1 MSSLADIMNTSGA
14 RNRRRGS
21 GTTTPTQQQPTQTP
35 QPQQTGTTPTVQ
47 PAQGEVSAPQTAAQP
62 TAAQPT
68 APQPTAPQPTP
79 HGQGSQVANIT
90 PASSERSYNNPQKE
104 LPPTDEE
111 LQQQEE
117 AENPHRMS
125 LEEIANHLYAT
136 SKPSPEEE
144 ERQRKRERSRAIL
157 SAIGD
162 GVSALS
168 NLYHTSKYA
177 PDMSTPDSSLSGKAK
192 ERYDR
197 FVQVRKENE
206 ARYNNAILRAR
217 QGDYEMNMKEREI
230 ARKEA
235 ADAAKDAREAK
246 RYEEQAKAKAEELR
260 IKAEQAQTAKERAE
274 YEKQYN
280 DALLDLK
287 QKALEADIA
296 AKKEQAAVRRATL
309 AETARHNRT
318 VEGLSRERNNI
329 SRSKGGGKNSGGVDA
344 SDMYYISGRNFTI
357 GRKKQLS
364 KMEQDAIYQYAV
376 NMGWVDKKNQ
386 SAVNSGSL
394 KKGDIIAKLANYTPQ
409 AKQYLIDNYGYTEI
423 NNGKSLGLKHN
434 KGKKILGLK

>member
-21 GTTTPTQQQPTQTP
+21 GVSTPTPTQQQPTQTP

-47 PAQGEVSAPQTAAQP
+47 PTQGEVSAPQP
-62 TAAQPT
+62 
-68 APQPTAPQPTP
+68 APQPAAQ
-79 HGQGSQVANIT
+79 GQDAQVVNT
-90 PASSERSYNNPQKE
+90 VPDSSEHTYNNPQKE

-111 LQQQEE
+111 LQQTEMPQ
-117 AENPHRMS
+117 RMS

-197 FVQVRKENE
+197 FTQIRKENE
-206 ARYNNAILRAR
+206 VRYNNAILRAR

-246 RYEEQAKAKAEELR
+246 RYEEQAKAKLEELEIR
-260 IKAEQAQTAKERAE
+260 RAQAQTAADRAAADAE
-274 YEKQYN
+274 YKKAQQEFN
-280 DALLDLK
+280 
-287 QKALEADIA
+287 QKKFEADTA
-296 AKKEQAAVRRATL
+296 LKKEQLANQRASL
-309 AETARHNRT
+309 VETRRHNGAM
-318 VEGLSRERNNI
+318 EGLSRERNNI

-364 KMEQDAIYQYAV
+364 KMEQDAIYQYAI
-376 NMGWVDKKNQ
+376 NRGWVDKKNQ
-386 SAVNSGSL
+386 NAVNSGSL
-394 KKGDIIAKLANYTPQ
+394 KKGDIITKLANYTPQ

>member
-1 MSSLADIMNTSGA
+1 
-14 RNRRRGS
+14 
-21 GTTTPTQQQPTQTP
+21 
-35 QPQQTGTTPTVQ
+35 
-47 PAQGEVSAPQTAAQP
+47 
-62 TAAQPT
+62 
-68 APQPTAPQPTP
+68 
-79 HGQGSQVANIT
+79 
-90 PASSERSYNNPQKE
+90 
-104 LPPTDEE
+104 
-111 LQQQEE
+111 
-117 AENPHRMS
+117 MS
-125 LEEIANHLYAT
+125 LEQIARTLYE
-136 SKPSPEEE
+136 SGKPSPEEE

-246 RYEEQAKAKAEELR
+246 RYEEQAKAKLEEIGIR
-260 IKAEQAQTAKERAE
+260 RAQAQTAADKAAA
-274 YEKQYN
+274 
-280 DALLDLK
+280 DAAYK
-287 QKALEADIA
+287 KAQQEFNQKKFEADTA
-296 AKKEQAAVRRATL
+296 LKKEQLANQRAAN
-309 AETARHNRT
+309 AESARHNRT

-344 SDMYYISGRNFTI
+344 SDMHYISGRYFTI

-386 SAVNSGSL
+386 NAVNSGSL

-409 AKQYLIDNYGYTEI
+409 AKPYFVDNYGYVQV

-434 KGKKILGLK
+434 KGKKVLGLK

>member
-1 MSSLADIMNTSGA
+1 MSSLADIMNTSGT

-21 GTTTPTQQQPTQTP
+21 GATTPTQQPTQTP

-47 PAQGEVSAPQTAAQP
+47 PAQGEVSAQQPAAQP
-62 TAAQPT
+62 ATAPPQPMPGEVQPIEKIPQPAPISSWLPKDVPPT
-68 APQPTAPQPTP
+68 AEE
-79 HGQGSQVANIT
+79 NN
-90 PASSERSYNNPQKE
+90 SEQENNPYQ
-104 LPPTDEE
+104 
-111 LQQQEE
+111 
-117 AENPHRMS
+117 RMS
-125 LEEIANHLYAT
+125 LEQIARTLYE
-136 SKPSPEEE
+136 SGKPSPEEE

-246 RYEEQAKAKAEELR
+246 RYEEQAKAKLEEIGIR
-260 IKAEQAQTAKERAE
+260 RAQAQTAADKAAA
-274 YEKQYN
+274 
-280 DALLDLK
+280 DAAYK
-287 QKALEADIA
+287 KAQQEFNQKKFEADTA
-296 AKKEQAAVRRATL
+296 LKKEQLANQRATL
-309 AETARHNRT
+309 VETARHNRAS
-318 VEGLSRERNNI
+318 EGLSRERNNI

-364 KMEQDAIYQYAV
+364 KMEQDAIYQYAI
-376 NMGWVDKKNQ
+376 NRGWVDKKNQ
-386 SAVNSGSL
+386 NAVNSGSL
-394 KKGDIIAKLANYTPQ
+394 KKGDIITKLANYTPQ
-409 AKQYLIDNYGYTEI
+409 AKQYLVDNYGYTEI

>member
-21 GTTTPTQQQPTQTP
+21 GVSTPTPTQQQPTQTP
-35 QPQQTGTTPTVQ
+35 QPQQTGTTPTVP
-47 PAQGEVSAPQTAAQP
+47 PAQGEVSAPQPAAQP
-62 TAAQPT
+62 ATAPPQPMPGEVQPIEKIPQPAPISSWLPKDVPPT
-68 APQPTAPQPTP
+68 AEE
-79 HGQGSQVANIT
+79 NN
-90 PASSERSYNNPQKE
+90 SEQENNPYQ
-104 LPPTDEE
+104 
-111 LQQQEE
+111 
-117 AENPHRMS
+117 RMS
-125 LEEIANHLYAT
+125 LEQIARTLYE
-136 SKPSPEEE
+136 SGKPSPEEE

-197 FVQVRKENE
+197 FTQIRRENE

-246 RYEEQAKAKAEELR
+246 RYEEQAKAKLEEIGIR
-260 IKAEQAQTAKERAE
+260 RAQAQTAADKAAADAE
-274 YEKQYN
+274 YKKAQQEFN
-280 DALLDLK
+280 
-287 QKALEADIA
+287 QKKFEADTA
-296 AKKEQAAVRRATL
+296 LKKEQLANQRAAN
-309 AETARHNRT
+309 AESARHNRAM
-318 VEGLSRERNNI
+318 EGLGRERNNI

-344 SDMYYISGRNFTI
+344 SDMYYISGRHFTI
-357 GRKKQLS
+357 GRKKTLS
-364 KMEQDAIYQYAV
+364 QMEQDAIYQYAV

-386 SAVNSGSL
+386 SAVNSDSL
-394 KKGDIIAKLANYTPQ
+394 KKGDVIAKLANYTPQ

>member
-21 GTTTPTQQQPTQTP
+21 GTTTPTPTQQQPTQTP

-47 PAQGEVSAPQTAAQP
+47 PAQGEVSAPQPAAQP
-62 TAAQPT
+62 ATAPPQPMPGEVQPIEKIPQPAPISSWLPKDVPPT
-68 APQPTAPQPTP
+68 AEE
-79 HGQGSQVANIT
+79 NN
-90 PASSERSYNNPQKE
+90 SEQENNPYQ
-104 LPPTDEE
+104 
-111 LQQQEE
+111 
-117 AENPHRMS
+117 RMS
-125 LEEIANHLYAT
+125 LEQIARTLYE
-136 SKPSPEEE
+136 SGKPSPEEE

-246 RYEEQAKAKAEELR
+246 RYEEQAKAKLEEIGIR
-260 IKAEQAQTAKERAE
+260 RAQAQTAADKAAA
-274 YEKQYN
+274 
-280 DALLDLK
+280 DAAYK
-287 QKALEADIA
+287 KAQQEFNQKKFEADTA
-296 AKKEQAAVRRATL
+296 LKKEQLANQRAAN
-309 AETARHNRT
+309 AESARHNRT

-357 GRKKQLS
+357 GRKKELS

-394 KKGDIIAKLANYTPQ
+394 KKDDIIAKLANYTPQ

>member
-1 MSSLADIMNTSGA
+1 MSSLADIMNTSGTG
-14 RNRRRGS
+14 NRRRGS

-62 TAAQPT
+62 TA
-68 APQPTAPQPTP
+68 PQPAAPQPTP
-79 HGQGSQVANIT
+79 HRQGSQVANIT

-287 QKALEADIA
+287 QRALEADIA

-329 SRSKGGGKNSGGVDA
+329 SRSKGGGKNSGGVDT

-357 GRKKQLS
+357 GRKKQLL

-376 NMGWVDKKNQ
+376 NRGWVDKKNQ
-386 SAVNSGSL
+386 NAVNLGSL
-394 KKGDIIAKLANYTPQ
+394 KKSDIIAKLANYTPQ

>member
-1 MSSLADIMNTSGA
+1 MSSLADIMNTSGT

-21 GTTTPTQQQPTQTP
+21 GTTTPTPIQQQPTQTP

-47 PAQGEVSAPQTAAQP
+47 PAQGEVSAQQPAAQP
-62 TAAQPT
+62 ATAPPQPMPGEVQPIEKIPQPAPISSWLPKDVPPT
-68 APQPTAPQPTP
+68 AEE
-79 HGQGSQVANIT
+79 NN
-90 PASSERSYNNPQKE
+90 SEQENNPYQ
-104 LPPTDEE
+104 
-111 LQQQEE
+111 
-117 AENPHRMS
+117 RMS
-125 LEEIANHLYAT
+125 LEQIARTLYE
-136 SKPSPEEE
+136 SGKPSPEEE

-177 PDMSTPDSSLSGKAK
+177 PDMSTSDSSLSGKAK

-246 RYEEQAKAKAEELR
+246 RYEEQAKAKLEEIGIR
-260 IKAEQAQTAKERAE
+260 RAQAQTAADKAAA
-274 YEKQYN
+274 
-280 DALLDLK
+280 DAAYK
-287 QKALEADIA
+287 KAQQEFNQKKFEADTA
-296 AKKEQAAVRRATL
+296 LKKEQLANQRAAN
-309 AETARHNRT
+309 AESARHNRT

-376 NMGWVDKKNQ
+376 NRGWVDKKNQ
-386 SAVNSGSL
+386 NAVNSGSL

>member
-1 MSSLADIMNTSGA
+1 MSSLADIMNTSGTG
-14 RNRRRGS
+14 NRRRGS
-21 GTTTPTQQQPTQTP
+21 GATTPTPTQQQPTQTP

-47 PAQGEVSAPQTAAQP
+47 PAQGEVSAQQPAAQP
-62 TAAQPT
+62 ATAPPQPMPGEVQPIEKIPQPAPISSWLPKDVPPT
-68 APQPTAPQPTP
+68 AEE
-79 HGQGSQVANIT
+79 NN
-90 PASSERSYNNPQKE
+90 SEQENNPYQ
-104 LPPTDEE
+104 
-111 LQQQEE
+111 
-117 AENPHRMS
+117 RMS
-125 LEEIANHLYAT
+125 LEQIARTLYE
-136 SKPSPEEE
+136 SGKPSPEEE

-168 NLYHTSKYA
+168 NWYHTSKYA

-287 QKALEADIA
+287 QRALEADIA

-309 AETARHNRT
+309 AETARHNRA

-386 SAVNSGSL
+386 NAVNSGSL

-409 AKQYLIDNYGYTEI
+409 AKQYLVDNYGYTEI

>member
-1 MSSLADIMNTSGA
+1 MSSLADIMNTSGT

-21 GTTTPTQQQPTQTP
+21 GATTPTQQPTQTP
-35 QPQQTGTTPTVQ
+35 QPQQTDTPPTAQ
-47 PAQGEVSAPQTAAQP
+47 PAQGEVSTPQPAAQP
-62 TAAQPT
+62 ATAPPQPMPGEVQPIEKIPQPAPISSWLPKDVPPT
-68 APQPTAPQPTP
+68 AEE
-79 HGQGSQVANIT
+79 NN
-90 PASSERSYNNPQKE
+90 SEQENNPYQ
-104 LPPTDEE
+104 
-111 LQQQEE
+111 
-117 AENPHRMS
+117 RMS
-125 LEEIANHLYAT
+125 LEQIARTLYE
-136 SKPSPEEE
+136 SGKPSPEEE

-246 RYEEQAKAKAEELR
+246 RYEEQAKAKLEEIGIR
-260 IKAEQAQTAKERAE
+260 RAQAQTAADKAAA
-274 YEKQYN
+274 
-280 DALLDLK
+280 DAAYK
-287 QKALEADIA
+287 KAQQEFNQKKFEADTA
-296 AKKEQAAVRRATL
+296 LKKEQLANQRATL
-309 AETARHNRT
+309 AETARHNRAS
-318 VEGLSRERNNI
+318 EGLSRERNNI
-329 SRSKGGGKNSGGVDA
+329 SRSKGRGKNSGGVDA

-376 NMGWVDKKNQ
+376 NRGWVDKKNQ
-386 SAVNSGSL
+386 NAVNSGSL

>member
-1 MSSLADIMNTSGA
+1 
-14 RNRRRGS
+14 
-21 GTTTPTQQQPTQTP
+21 
-35 QPQQTGTTPTVQ
+35 
-47 PAQGEVSAPQTAAQP
+47 
-62 TAAQPT
+62 
-68 APQPTAPQPTP
+68 
-79 HGQGSQVANIT
+79 
-90 PASSERSYNNPQKE
+90 
-104 LPPTDEE
+104 
-111 LQQQEE
+111 
-117 AENPHRMS
+117 MS
-125 LEEIANHLYAT
+125 LEQIARTLYE
-136 SKPSPEEE
+136 SGKPSPEEE

-246 RYEEQAKAKAEELR
+246 RYEEQAKAKLEEIGIR
-260 IKAEQAQTAKERAE
+260 RAQAQTAADKAAA
-274 YEKQYN
+274 
-280 DALLDLK
+280 DAAYK
-287 QKALEADIA
+287 KAQQEFNQKKFEADTA
-296 AKKEQAAVRRATL
+296 LKKEQLANQRATL
-309 AETARHNRT
+309 AETARHNRAS
-318 VEGLSRERNNI
+318 EGLSRERNNI
-329 SRSKGGGKNSGGVDA
+329 SRSKGRGKNSGGVDA

-376 NMGWVDKKNQ
+376 NRGWVDKKNQ
-386 SAVNSGSL
+386 NAVNSGSL

>member
-1 MSSLADIMNTSGA
+1 MSSLADIMNTSGT

-21 GTTTPTQQQPTQTP
+21 GATTPTPTQQQPTQTP

-47 PAQGEVSAPQTAAQP
+47 PAQGEVSTPQPAAQP
-62 TAAQPT
+62 ATAPSQPMLGEVQPIEKIPQPAPISSWLPKDVPPT
-68 APQPTAPQPTP
+68 AEE
-79 HGQGSQVANIT
+79 NN
-90 PASSERSYNNPQKE
+90 SEQENNPYQ
-104 LPPTDEE
+104 
-111 LQQQEE
+111 
-117 AENPHRMS
+117 RMS
-125 LEEIANHLYAT
+125 LEQIARTLYE
-136 SKPSPEEE
+136 SGKPSPEEE

-246 RYEEQAKAKAEELR
+246 RYEEQAKAKLEELAIR
-260 IKAEQAQTAKERAE
+260 RSQADTAEKKAAADAE
-274 YEKQYN
+274 YKKAQLEF
-280 DALLDLK
+280 D
-287 QKALEADIA
+287 QKKLEAEMA
-296 AKKEQAAVRRATL
+296 LKREQL
-309 AETARHNRT
+309 AIQHANSVESARHNRT
-318 VEGLSRERNNI
+318 MEGLGRERNNI

-344 SDMYYISGRNFTI
+344 TDMYYISGRHFTI
-357 GRKKQLS
+357 GRKKTLS
-364 KMEQDAIYQYAV
+364 QMEQDAIYQYAV
-376 NMGWVDKKNQ
+376 NRGWVDKKNQ
-386 SAVNSGSL
+386 NAVNSGSL
-394 KKGDIIAKLANYTPQ
+394 KKSDIIAKLANYTPQ

>member
-1 MSSLADIMNTSGA
+1 M
-14 RNRRRGS
+14 
-21 GTTTPTQQQPTQTP
+21 
-35 QPQQTGTTPTVQ
+35 Q
-47 PAQGEVSAPQTAAQP
+47 PAQGEVSAQQPAAQP
-62 TAAQPT
+62 ATAPPQPMPGEVQPIEKIPQPAPISSWLPKDVPPT
-68 APQPTAPQPTP
+68 AEE
-79 HGQGSQVANIT
+79 NN
-90 PASSERSYNNPQKE
+90 SEQENNPYQ
-104 LPPTDEE
+104 
-111 LQQQEE
+111 
-117 AENPHRMS
+117 RMS
-125 LEEIANHLYAT
+125 LEQIARTLYE
-136 SKPSPEEE
+136 SGKPSPEEE

-246 RYEEQAKAKAEELR
+246 RYEEQAKAKLEEIGIR
-260 IKAEQAQTAKERAE
+260 RAQAQTAADKAAA
-274 YEKQYN
+274 
-280 DALLDLK
+280 DAAYK
-287 QKALEADIA
+287 KAQQEFNQKKFEADTA
-296 AKKEQAAVRRATL
+296 LKKEQLANQRAAN
-309 AETARHNRT
+309 AERARHNRT

-364 KMEQDAIYQYAV
+364 KMEQDAIYQYAI
-376 NMGWVDKKNQ
+376 NRGWVDKKNQ
-386 SAVNSGSL
+386 NAVNSGSL

>member
-1 MSSLADIMNTSGA
+1 
-14 RNRRRGS
+14 
-21 GTTTPTQQQPTQTP
+21 
-35 QPQQTGTTPTVQ
+35 
-47 PAQGEVSAPQTAAQP
+47 
-62 TAAQPT
+62 
-68 APQPTAPQPTP
+68 
-79 HGQGSQVANIT
+79 
-90 PASSERSYNNPQKE
+90 
-104 LPPTDEE
+104 
-111 LQQQEE
+111 
-117 AENPHRMS
+117 MS
-125 LEEIANHLYAT
+125 LEQIARTLYE
-136 SKPSPEEE
+136 SGKPSPEEE

-177 PDMSTPDSSLSGKAK
+177 PDMSTSDSSLSGKAK

-246 RYEEQAKAKAEELR
+246 RYEEQAKAKLEELEIR
-260 IKAEQAQTAKERAE
+260 RAQAQTAADRAAADAE
-274 YEKQYN
+274 YK
-280 DALLDLK
+280 
-287 QKALEADIA
+287 KAQQEFNQR
-296 AKKEQAAVRRATL
+296 KFE
-309 AETARHNRT
+309 AETALKKAQLAIQHANSVESARHNRAM
-318 VEGLSRERNNI
+318 EGLSRERNNI
-329 SRSKGGGKNSGGVDA
+329 SRSKGRGKNSGGVDA
-344 SDMYYISGRNFTI
+344 TDMYYISGRNFTI

-386 SAVNSGSL
+386 NAVNSGSL

-409 AKQYLIDNYGYTEI
+409 AKQYLVDNYGYTEI

>member
-1 MSSLADIMNTSGA
+1 MSSLADIMNTSGT

-21 GTTTPTQQQPTQTP
+21 GATTPTQQPTQTP

-47 PAQGEVSAPQTAAQP
+47 PAQGEVSAQQPAAQP
-62 TAAQPT
+62 ATAPPQPMPGEVQPIEKIPQPAPISSWLPKDVPPT
-68 APQPTAPQPTP
+68 AEE
-79 HGQGSQVANIT
+79 NN
-90 PASSERSYNNPQKE
+90 SEQENNPYQ
-104 LPPTDEE
+104 
-111 LQQQEE
+111 
-117 AENPHRMS
+117 RMS
-125 LEEIANHLYAT
+125 LEQIARTLYE
-136 SKPSPEEE
+136 SGKPSPEEE

-309 AETARHNRT
+309 AETARHNRAS
-318 VEGLSRERNNI
+318 EGLSRERNNI
-329 SRSKGGGKNSGGVDA
+329 SRSKGRGKNSGGVDA

-364 KMEQDAIYQYAV
+364 EMEQDAIYQYAI
-376 NMGWVDKKNQ
+376 NRGWVDKKNQ
-386 SAVNSGSL
+386 NAVNSGSL

>member
-1 MSSLADIMNTSGA
+1 MSSLADIMNTSGTG
-14 RNRRRGS
+14 NRRRGS
-21 GTTTPTQQQPTQTP
+21 GATTPTPTQQQPTQTP

-47 PAQGEVSAPQTAAQP
+47 PAQGEVSAQQPAAQP
-62 TAAQPT
+62 ATAPPQPMPGEVQPIEKIPQPAPISSWLPKDVPPT
-68 APQPTAPQPTP
+68 AEE
-79 HGQGSQVANIT
+79 NN
-90 PASSERSYNNPQKE
+90 SEQENNPYQ
-104 LPPTDEE
+104 
-111 LQQQEE
+111 
-117 AENPHRMS
+117 RMS
-125 LEEIANHLYAT
+125 LEQIARTLYE
-136 SKPSPEEE
+136 SGKPSPEEE

-246 RYEEQAKAKAEELR
+246 RYEEQAKAKLEEIEIRRQQADTAEK
-260 IKAEQAQTAKERAE
+260 KAAADAE
-274 YEKQYN
+274 YKKAQQEFNQKKFEAEM
-280 DALLDLK
+280 ALKREL
-287 QKALEADIA
+287 
-296 AKKEQAAVRRATL
+296 L
-309 AETARHNRT
+309 AIQHANSVESARHNRT

-364 KMEQDAIYQYAV
+364 KMEQDAIYQYAI
-376 NMGWVDKKNQ
+376 NRGWVDKKNQ
-386 SAVNSGSL
+386 NAVNSGSL

>member
-1 MSSLADIMNTSGA
+1 MSSLADIMNTSGT

-21 GTTTPTQQQPTQTP
+21 GVTTPTQQPTQTV
-35 QPQQTGTTPTVQ
+35 QPQQTDTPPTVQ
-47 PAQGEVSAPQTAAQP
+47 PAQGEVSAPQPAAQP
-62 TAAQPT
+62 ATTPPQPMPGEVQPIEKIPQPAPVSSWLPKDVPPT
-68 APQPTAPQPTP
+68 AEE
-79 HGQGSQVANIT
+79 NN
-90 PASSERSYNNPQKE
+90 SEQENNPHQ
-104 LPPTDEE
+104 
-111 LQQQEE
+111 
-117 AENPHRMS
+117 RMS
-125 LEEIANHLYAT
+125 LEQIARTLYE
-136 SKPSPEEE
+136 SGKPSPEEE

-217 QGDYEMNMKEREI
+217 QGDYELDMKEREI

-246 RYEEQAKAKAEELR
+246 RYEEQAKAKLEELAIR
-260 IKAEQAQTAKERAE
+260 RAQAKTAADKAAADAE
-274 YEKQYN
+274 YKKAQQEFNQRKFEAGI
-280 DALLDLK
+280 AL
-287 QKALEADIA
+287 
-296 AKKEQAAVRRATL
+296 KKEQLAVQRASL
-309 AETARHNRT
+309 AETRRHNGAM
-318 VEGLSRERNNI
+318 EGLGRARLNHEIAKGRGGS
-329 SRSKGGGKNSGGVDA
+329 SKDA
-344 SDMYYISGRNFTI
+344 SDMYYISGRHFTI

-386 SAVNSGSL
+386 NAVNSGSL

-409 AKQYLIDNYGYTEI
+409 AKQYLVDNYGYVQV

>member
-1 MSSLADIMNTSGA
+1 MSSLADIMNTSGT

-21 GTTTPTQQQPTQTP
+21 GVSTPTLTQQQPTQTP
-35 QPQQTGTTPTVQ
+35 QPQQTDTPPTAQ
-47 PAQGEVSAPQTAAQP
+47 PAQGEVSTPQPVTQP
-62 TAAQPT
+62 TAQP
-68 APQPTAPQPTP
+68 APQ
-79 HGQGSQVANIT
+79 GQDAQVVNT
-90 PASSERSYNNPQKE
+90 MPDSSEHTYNNPQKE

-125 LEEIANHLYAT
+125 LEEITNHLYAT

-246 RYEEQAKAKAEELR
+246 RYEEQAKTKLQEIEIRRA
-260 IKAEQAQTAKERAE
+260 QAQTAADKAAADAE
-274 YEKQYN
+274 YKKAQQEFN
-280 DALLDLK
+280 
-287 QKALEADIA
+287 QKKFEADTA
-296 AKKEQAAVRRATL
+296 LKKEQLANQRAAN
-309 AETARHNRT
+309 AESARHNRT
-318 VEGLSRERNNI
+318 MEGLGRERNNI
-329 SRSKGGGKNSGGVDA
+329 SRSKGGGKNSGSADA
-344 SDMYYISGRNFTI
+344 TDMYYISGRHFTI
-357 GRKKQLS
+357 GRKKTLS
-364 KMEQDAIYQYAV
+364 QMEQDAIYQYAV
-376 NMGWVDKKNQ
+376 NRGWVDKKNQ

-394 KKGDIIAKLANYTPQ
+394 KKSDIIAKLANYTPQ
-409 AKQYLIDNYGYTEI
+409 AKQYLVDNYGYVQV
-423 NNGKSLGLKHN
+423 NNGKSLGLRHN

>member
-21 GTTTPTQQQPTQTP
+21 GATTPTPTQQQPTQTP

-47 PAQGEVSAPQTAAQP
+47 PTQGEVSAQQPAAQP
-62 TAAQPT
+62 ATAPPQPMPSEVQPIEKIPQPAPISSWLPKDVPPT
-68 APQPTAPQPTP
+68 AEE
-79 HGQGSQVANIT
+79 NN
-90 PASSERSYNNPQKE
+90 SEQENNPYQ
-104 LPPTDEE
+104 
-111 LQQQEE
+111 
-117 AENPHRMS
+117 RMS
-125 LEEIANHLYAT
+125 LEQIARTLYE
-136 SKPSPEEE
+136 SGKPSPEEE

-246 RYEEQAKAKAEELR
+246 RYEEQAKAKLEEIGIR
-260 IKAEQAQTAKERAE
+260 RAQAQTAADKAAA
-274 YEKQYN
+274 
-280 DALLDLK
+280 DAAYK
-287 QKALEADIA
+287 KAQQEFNQKKFEADTA
-296 AKKEQAAVRRATL
+296 LKKEQLANQRATL
-309 AETARHNRT
+309 AETARHNRAS
-318 VEGLSRERNNI
+318 EGLSRERNNI

-344 SDMYYISGRNFTI
+344 TDMYYISGRHFTI
-357 GRKKQLS
+357 GRKKTLS
-364 KMEQDAIYQYAV
+364 QMEQDAIYQYAV
-376 NMGWVDKKNQ
+376 NRGWVDKKNQ
-386 SAVNSGSL
+386 NAVNSGSL

-409 AKQYLIDNYGYTEI
+409 AKQYLIDNYGYVQT
-423 NNGKSLGLKHN
+423 NSGKSLGLKHN

>member
-1 MSSLADIMNTSGA
+1 MSSLADIMNTSGT
-14 RNRRRGS
+14 RSRRRGS
-21 GTTTPTQQQPTQTP
+21 GVTTPTQQPTQTV
-35 QPQQTGTTPTVQ
+35 QPQQTDTPPTVQ
-47 PAQGEVSAPQTAAQP
+47 PAQGEVSAQQPAAQP
-62 TAAQPT
+62 ATAPPQPMPGEVQPIEKIPQPAPISSWLPKDVPPT
-68 APQPTAPQPTP
+68 AEE
-79 HGQGSQVANIT
+79 NN
-90 PASSERSYNNPQKE
+90 SEQENNPYQ
-104 LPPTDEE
+104 
-111 LQQQEE
+111 
-117 AENPHRMS
+117 RMS
-125 LEEIANHLYAT
+125 LEQIARTLYE
-136 SKPSPEEE
+136 SGKPSPEEE

-246 RYEEQAKAKAEELR
+246 RYEEQAKAKLEEIGIR
-260 IKAEQAQTAKERAE
+260 RAQAQTAADKAAA
-274 YEKQYN
+274 
-280 DALLDLK
+280 DAAYK
-287 QKALEADIA
+287 KAQQEFNQKKFEADTA
-296 AKKEQAAVRRATL
+296 LKKEQLANQRAAN
-309 AETARHNRT
+309 AERARHNRT

-329 SRSKGGGKNSGGVDA
+329 SRSKGGGKNSGGADA
-344 SDMYYISGRNFTI
+344 SDMYYISGRHFTI
-357 GRKKQLS
+357 GRKKTLS
-364 KMEQDAIYQYAV
+364 QMEQDAIYQYAV
-376 NMGWVDKKNQ
+376 NRGWVDKKNQ
-386 SAVNSGSL
+386 NAVNLGSL
-394 KKGDIIAKLANYTPQ
+394 KKGDVIAKLANYTPQ

>member
-1 MSSLADIMNTSGA
+1 MSSLADIMNTSGTG
-14 RNRRRGS
+14 NRRRGS
-21 GTTTPTQQQPTQTP
+21 GATTPTPTQQQPTQTP

-47 PAQGEVSAPQTAAQP
+47 PAQGEVSAQQPAAQP
-62 TAAQPT
+62 ATAPPQPMPGEVQPIEKIPQPAPISSWLQKDVPPT
-68 APQPTAPQPTP
+68 AEE
-79 HGQGSQVANIT
+79 NN
-90 PASSERSYNNPQKE
+90 SEQENNPYQ
-104 LPPTDEE
+104 
-111 LQQQEE
+111 
-117 AENPHRMS
+117 RMS
-125 LEEIANHLYAT
+125 LEQIARTLYE
-136 SKPSPEEE
+136 SGKPSPEEE

-177 PDMSTPDSSLSGKAK
+177 PDMSTSDSSLSGKAK

-246 RYEEQAKAKAEELR
+246 RYEEQAKAKLEEIGIR
-260 IKAEQAQTAKERAE
+260 RAQAQTAADKAAA
-274 YEKQYN
+274 
-280 DALLDLK
+280 DAAYK
-287 QKALEADIA
+287 KAQQEFNQKKFEADTA
-296 AKKEQAAVRRATL
+296 LKKEQLANQRAAN
-309 AETARHNRT
+309 AESARHNRT

-329 SRSKGGGKNSGGVDA
+329 SRSKGGGKNSGGADA
-344 SDMYYISGRNFTI
+344 SDMHYISGRYFTI
-357 GRKKQLS
+357 GRKKELS

-409 AKQYLIDNYGYTEI
+409 AKQYFVDNYGYVQT
-423 NNGKSLGLKHN
+423 NSGKSLGLKHN

>member
-21 GTTTPTQQQPTQTP
+21 GATTPTPTQQQPTQTP

-47 PAQGEVSAPQTAAQP
+47 PAQGEVSAQQPAAQP
-62 TAAQPT
+62 ATAPPQPMPGEVQPIEKIPQPAPISSWLPKDVPPT
-68 APQPTAPQPTP
+68 AEE
-79 HGQGSQVANIT
+79 NN
-90 PASSERSYNNPQKE
+90 SEQENNPYQ
-104 LPPTDEE
+104 
-111 LQQQEE
+111 
-117 AENPHRMS
+117 RMS
-125 LEEIANHLYAT
+125 LEQIARTLYE
-136 SKPSPEEE
+136 SGKPSPEEE

-246 RYEEQAKAKAEELR
+246 RYEEQAKAKLQEIEIRRA
-260 IKAEQAQTAKERAE
+260 QAQTAADKAAA
-274 YEKQYN
+274 
-280 DALLDLK
+280 DAAYK
-287 QKALEADIA
+287 KAQQEFNQKKFEADTA
-296 AKKEQAAVRRATL
+296 LKKEQLANQRAAN
-309 AETARHNRT
+309 AERARHNRT

-357 GRKKQLS
+357 GRKKELS

-409 AKQYLIDNYGYTEI
+409 AKQYFVDNYGYVQT
-423 NNGKSLGLKHN
+423 NSGKSLGLKHN

>member
-1 MSSLADIMNTSGA
+1 MSSLADIMNTSGT

-21 GTTTPTQQQPTQTP
+21 GATTPTQQPTQTP

-47 PAQGEVSAPQTAAQP
+47 PAQGEVSAQQPAAQP
-62 TAAQPT
+62 ATAPPQPMPGEVQPIEKIPQPAPISSWLPKDVPPT
-68 APQPTAPQPTP
+68 AEE
-79 HGQGSQVANIT
+79 NN
-90 PASSERSYNNPQKE
+90 SEQENNPYQ
-104 LPPTDEE
+104 
-111 LQQQEE
+111 
-117 AENPHRMS
+117 RMS
-125 LEEIANHLYAT
+125 LEQIARTLYE
-136 SKPSPEEE
+136 SGKPSPEEE

-246 RYEEQAKAKAEELR
+246 RYEEQAKAKLEEIGIR
-260 IKAEQAQTAKERAE
+260 RAQAQTAADKAAA
-274 YEKQYN
+274 
-280 DALLDLK
+280 DAAYK
-287 QKALEADIA
+287 KAQQEFNQKKFEADTA
-296 AKKEQAAVRRATL
+296 LKKEQLANQRASL
-309 AETARHNRT
+309 VETRRHNGAM
-318 VEGLSRERNNI
+318 EGLSRERNNI

-344 SDMYYISGRNFTI
+344 SDMYYISGRHFTI
-357 GRKKQLS
+357 GRKKTLS
-364 KMEQDAIYQYAV
+364 QMEQDAIYQYAV
-376 NMGWVDKKNQ
+376 NRGWVDKKNQ
-386 SAVNSGSL
+386 NAVNLGSL
-394 KKGDIIAKLANYTPQ
+394 KKGDVIAKLANYTPQ
-409 AKQYLIDNYGYTEI
+409 ARQYLIDNYGYTEI

>member
-1 MSSLADIMNTSGA
+1 MSSLADIMNTSGTG
-14 RNRRRGS
+14 NRRRGS
-21 GTTTPTQQQPTQTP
+21 GVTTPTPIQQQPTQTP

-47 PAQGEVSAPQTAAQP
+47 PAQGEVSAQQPAAQP
-62 TAAQPT
+62 ATAPPQPMPGEVQPIEKIPQPAPISSWLPKDVPPT
-68 APQPTAPQPTP
+68 AEE
-79 HGQGSQVANIT
+79 NN
-90 PASSERSYNNPQKE
+90 SEQENNPYQ
-104 LPPTDEE
+104 
-111 LQQQEE
+111 
-117 AENPHRMS
+117 RMS
-125 LEEIANHLYAT
+125 LEQIARTLYE
-136 SKPSPEEE
+136 SGKPSPEEE

-177 PDMSTPDSSLSGKAK
+177 PDMSTSDSSLSGKAK

-246 RYEEQAKAKAEELR
+246 RYEEQAKAKLEEIGIR
-260 IKAEQAQTAKERAE
+260 RAQAQTAADKAAA
-274 YEKQYN
+274 
-280 DALLDLK
+280 DAAYK
-287 QKALEADIA
+287 KAQQEFNQKKFEADTA
-296 AKKEQAAVRRATL
+296 LKKEQLANQRAAN
-309 AETARHNRT
+309 AESARHNRT

-329 SRSKGGGKNSGGVDA
+329 SRSKGGGKNSGGADA
-344 SDMYYISGRNFTI
+344 SDMHYISGRYFTI
-357 GRKKQLS
+357 GRKKELS

-409 AKQYLIDNYGYTEI
+409 AKQYFVDNYGYVQT
-423 NNGKSLGLKHN
+423 NSGKSLGLKHN

>member
-1 MSSLADIMNTSGA
+1 MSSLADIMNTSGT

-21 GTTTPTQQQPTQTP
+21 GATTPTQQPTQTP

-47 PAQGEVSAPQTAAQP
+47 PAQGEVSAQQPAAQP
-62 TAAQPT
+62 ATAPPQPMPGEVQPIEKIPQPAPISSWLPKDVPPT
-68 APQPTAPQPTP
+68 AEE
-79 HGQGSQVANIT
+79 NN
-90 PASSERSYNNPQKE
+90 SEQENNPYQ
-104 LPPTDEE
+104 
-111 LQQQEE
+111 
-117 AENPHRMS
+117 RMS
-125 LEEIANHLYAT
+125 LEQIARTLYE
-136 SKPSPEEE
+136 SGKPSPEEE

>member
-21 GTTTPTQQQPTQTP
+21 GVSTPTPTQQQPTQTP

-47 PAQGEVSAPQTAAQP
+47 PTQGEVSAPQPAAQP
-62 TAAQPT
+62 ATAPPQPMPGEVQPIEKIPQPAPISNWLPKDVPPT
-68 APQPTAPQPTP
+68 AEE
-79 HGQGSQVANIT
+79 NN
-90 PASSERSYNNPQKE
+90 SEQENNPYQ
-104 LPPTDEE
+104 
-111 LQQQEE
+111 
-117 AENPHRMS
+117 RMS
-125 LEEIANHLYAT
+125 LEQIARTLYE
-136 SKPSPEEE
+136 SGKPSPEEE

-246 RYEEQAKAKAEELR
+246 RYEEQAKAKLEEIGIR
-260 IKAEQAQTAKERAE
+260 RAQAQTAADKAAA
-274 YEKQYN
+274 
-280 DALLDLK
+280 DAAYK
-287 QKALEADIA
+287 KAQQEFNQKKFEADTA
-296 AKKEQAAVRRATL
+296 LKKEQLANQRAAN
-309 AETARHNRT
+309 AERARHNRA

-329 SRSKGGGKNSGGVDA
+329 SRSKGGGKNSGGADA
-344 SDMYYISGRNFTI
+344 SDMHYISGRYFTI
-357 GRKKQLS
+357 GRKKELS

-394 KKGDIIAKLANYTPQ
+394 KKGDVIVKLANYTPQ

>member
-1 MSSLADIMNTSGA
+1 MSSLADIMNTSGT

-21 GTTTPTQQQPTQTP
+21 GATTPTQTP

-47 PAQGEVSAPQTAAQP
+47 PAQGEVSAQQPAAQP
-62 TAAQPT
+62 ATAPPQPMPGEVQPIEKIPQPAPVSSWLPKDVPPT
-68 APQPTAPQPTP
+68 AEE
-79 HGQGSQVANIT
+79 NN
-90 PASSERSYNNPQKE
+90 SEQENNPHQ
-104 LPPTDEE
+104 
-111 LQQQEE
+111 
-117 AENPHRMS
+117 RMS
-125 LEEIANHLYAT
+125 LEQIARTLYE
-136 SKPSPEEE
+136 SGKPSPEEE

-230 ARKEA
+230 ARKEV

-246 RYEEQAKAKAEELR
+246 RYEEQAKAKLEEIEIRRQQADTAEK
-260 IKAEQAQTAKERAE
+260 KAAADAE
-274 YEKQYN
+274 YKKAQQEFNQKKFEAEM
-280 DALLDLK
+280 ALKREL
-287 QKALEADIA
+287 
-296 AKKEQAAVRRATL
+296 L
-309 AETARHNRT
+309 AIQHANSVESARHNRT
-318 VEGLSRERNNI
+318 MEGLGRERNNI

-386 SAVNSGSL
+386 NAVNSGSL
-394 KKGDIIAKLANYTPQ
+394 KKDDIIAKLANYTPQ

>member
-1 MSSLADIMNTSGA
+1 MSSLADIMNTSGTG
-14 RNRRRGS
+14 NRRRGS
-21 GTTTPTQQQPTQTP
+21 GATTPTPTQQQPTQTP

-47 PAQGEVSAPQTAAQP
+47 PAQGEVSAQQPAAQP
-62 TAAQPT
+62 ATAPPQPMPGEVQPIEKIPQPAPISSWLPKDVPPT
-68 APQPTAPQPTP
+68 AEE
-79 HGQGSQVANIT
+79 NN
-90 PASSERSYNNPQKE
+90 SEQENNPYQ
-104 LPPTDEE
+104 
-111 LQQQEE
+111 
-117 AENPHRMS
+117 RMS
-125 LEEIANHLYAT
+125 LEQIARTLYE
-136 SKPSPEEE
+136 SGKPSPEEE

-197 FVQVRKENE
+197 LVQVRKENE

-246 RYEEQAKAKAEELR
+246 RYEEQVKAKLEEIEIR
-260 IKAEQAQTAKERAE
+260 RAQAQTAADKAAADAE
-274 YEKQYN
+274 YKKAQLEFNQRKFEANIALKKAQLAIQYAN
-280 DALLDLK
+280 SV
-287 QKALEADIA
+287 ES
-296 AKKEQAAVRRATL
+296 
-309 AETARHNRT
+309 ARHNRT
-318 VEGLSRERNNI
+318 MEGLGRERNNI
-329 SRSKGGGKNSGGVDA
+329 SRSKGGGKNSGGADA
-344 SDMYYISGRNFTI
+344 SDMHYISGRYFTI
-357 GRKKQLS
+357 GRKKELS

-409 AKQYLIDNYGYTEI
+409 AKQYLIDNYGYVQT
-423 NNGKSLGLKHN
+423 NSGKSLGLKHN

>member
-1 MSSLADIMNTSGA
+1 MSSLADIMNTSGT

-21 GTTTPTQQQPTQTP
+21 GATTPTQQPTQTP

-47 PAQGEVSAPQTAAQP
+47 PAQGEVSAQQPAAQP
-62 TAAQPT
+62 ATAPPQPMPGEVQPIEKIPQPAPISSWLPKDVPPT
-68 APQPTAPQPTP
+68 AEE
-79 HGQGSQVANIT
+79 NN
-90 PASSERSYNNPQKE
+90 SEQENNPYQ
-104 LPPTDEE
+104 
-111 LQQQEE
+111 
-117 AENPHRMS
+117 RMS
-125 LEEIANHLYAT
+125 LEQIARTLYE
-136 SKPSPEEE
+136 SGKPSPEEE

-246 RYEEQAKAKAEELR
+246 RYEEQAKAKLEEIGIR
-260 IKAEQAQTAKERAE
+260 RAQAQTAADKAAA
-274 YEKQYN
+274 
-280 DALLDLK
+280 DAAYK
-287 QKALEADIA
+287 KAQQEFNQKKFEADTA
-296 AKKEQAAVRRATL
+296 LKKEQLANQRATL
-309 AETARHNRT
+309 AETARHNRAS
-318 VEGLSRERNNI
+318 EGLSRERNNI

-344 SDMYYISGRNFTI
+344 TDMYYISGRHFTI
-357 GRKKQLS
+357 GRKKTLS
-364 KMEQDAIYQYAV
+364 QMEQDAIYQYAV
-376 NMGWVDKKNQ
+376 NRGWVDKKNQ
-386 SAVNSGSL
+386 NAVNSGSL

-409 AKQYLIDNYGYTEI
+409 AKQYLIDNYGYVQT
-423 NNGKSLGLKHN
+423 NSGKSLGLKHN

>member
-1 MSSLADIMNTSGA
+1 MSSLADIMNTSGT

-21 GTTTPTQQQPTQTP
+21 GATTPTPTQQQPTQTP

-47 PAQGEVSAPQTAAQP
+47 PAQGEVSAQQPAAQP
-62 TAAQPT
+62 ATAPPQPMPGEVQPIEKIPQPAPISSWLPKDVPPT
-68 APQPTAPQPTP
+68 AEE
-79 HGQGSQVANIT
+79 NN
-90 PASSERSYNNPQKE
+90 SEQENNPYQ
-104 LPPTDEE
+104 
-111 LQQQEE
+111 
-117 AENPHRMS
+117 RMS
-125 LEEIANHLYAT
+125 LEQIARTLYE
-136 SKPSPEEE
+136 SGKPSPEEE

-329 SRSKGGGKNSGGVDA
+329 SRSKGRGKNSGSADA
-344 SDMYYISGRNFTI
+344 TDMYYISGRNFTI

-386 SAVNSGSL
+386 NAVNSGSL

-409 AKQYLIDNYGYTEI
+409 AKQYLVDNYGYTEI

>member
-1 MSSLADIMNTSGA
+1 MSSLADIMNTSGT

-21 GTTTPTQQQPTQTP
+21 GATTPTPIQQQPTQTP
-35 QPQQTGTTPTVQ
+35 QPQQTDTPPTAQ
-47 PAQGEVSAPQTAAQP
+47 PAQGEVSTPQPAAQP
-62 TAAQPT
+62 ATAPPQPMPGEVQPIEKIPQPAPISSWLPKDVPPT
-68 APQPTAPQPTP
+68 AEE
-79 HGQGSQVANIT
+79 NN
-90 PASSERSYNNPQKE
+90 SEQENNPYQ
-104 LPPTDEE
+104 
-111 LQQQEE
+111 
-117 AENPHRMS
+117 RMS
-125 LEEIANHLYAT
+125 LEQIARTLYE
-136 SKPSPEEE
+136 SGKPSPEEE

-246 RYEEQAKAKAEELR
+246 RYEEQAKAKLEEIGIR
-260 IKAEQAQTAKERAE
+260 RAQAQTAADKAAA
-274 YEKQYN
+274 
-280 DALLDLK
+280 DAAYK
-287 QKALEADIA
+287 KAQQEFNQKKFEADTA
-296 AKKEQAAVRRATL
+296 LKKEQLANQRAAN
-309 AETARHNRT
+309 AESARHNRT

-329 SRSKGGGKNSGGVDA
+329 SRSKGGGKNSGGADA
-344 SDMYYISGRNFTI
+344 SDMHYISGRYFTI
-357 GRKKQLS
+357 GRKKELS

-376 NMGWVDKKNQ
+376 NRGWVDKKNQ
-386 SAVNSGSL
+386 NAVNLGSL
-394 KKGDIIAKLANYTPQ
+394 KKGDVIAKLANYTPQ
-409 AKQYLIDNYGYTEI
+409 AKQYLTDNYGYTEI

>member
-1 MSSLADIMNTSGA
+1 MSSLADIMNTSGTG
-14 RNRRRGS
+14 NRRRGS
-21 GTTTPTQQQPTQTP
+21 GVTTPTPIQQQPTQTP

-47 PAQGEVSAPQTAAQP
+47 PAQGEVSAQQPAAQP
-62 TAAQPT
+62 ATAPPQPMPSEVQPIEKIPQPAPISSWLPKDVPPT
-68 APQPTAPQPTP
+68 AEE
-79 HGQGSQVANIT
+79 NN
-90 PASSERSYNNPQKE
+90 SEQENNPYQ
-104 LPPTDEE
+104 
-111 LQQQEE
+111 
-117 AENPHRMS
+117 RMS
-125 LEEIANHLYAT
+125 LEQIARTLYE
-136 SKPSPEEE
+136 SGKPSPEEE

-246 RYEEQAKAKAEELR
+246 RYEEQAKAKLEEIGIR
-260 IKAEQAQTAKERAE
+260 RAQAQTAADKAAA
-274 YEKQYN
+274 
-280 DALLDLK
+280 DAAYK
-287 QKALEADIA
+287 KAQQEFNQKKFEADTA
-296 AKKEQAAVRRATL
+296 LKKEQL
-309 AETARHNRT
+309 ANQHASLVETRRHNGAM
-318 VEGLSRERNNI
+318 EGLSRERNNI

-344 SDMYYISGRNFTI
+344 SDMYYISGRHFTI
-357 GRKKQLS
+357 GRKKTLS
-364 KMEQDAIYQYAV
+364 QMEQDAIYQYAV
-376 NMGWVDKKNQ
+376 NRGWVDKKNQ
-386 SAVNSGSL
+386 NAVNSGSL
-394 KKGDIIAKLANYTPQ
+394 KKSDIIAKLANYTPQ

>member
-21 GTTTPTQQQPTQTP
+21 GATTPTPTQQQPTQTP

-47 PAQGEVSAPQTAAQP
+47 PAQGEVSAPQPATQP
-62 TAAQPT
+62 TAAPPQPMPGEVQPIEKIPQPAPISSWLPKDVPPT
-68 APQPTAPQPTP
+68 AEE
-79 HGQGSQVANIT
+79 NN
-90 PASSERSYNNPQKE
+90 SEQENNPYQ
-104 LPPTDEE
+104 
-111 LQQQEE
+111 
-117 AENPHRMS
+117 RMS
-125 LEEIANHLYAT
+125 LEQIARTLYE
-136 SKPSPEEE
+136 SGKPSPEEE

-197 FVQVRKENE
+197 FTQIRRENE

>member
-1 MSSLADIMNTSGA
+1 MSSLADIMNTSGT

-21 GTTTPTQQQPTQTP
+21 GATTPTPIQQQPTQTP
-35 QPQQTGTTPTVQ
+35 QPQQTDTPPTAQ
-47 PAQGEVSAPQTAAQP
+47 PAQGEVSTPQPAAQP
-62 TAAQPT
+62 ATAPPQPMPGEVQPIEKIPQPAPISSWLPKDVPPT
-68 APQPTAPQPTP
+68 AEE
-79 HGQGSQVANIT
+79 NN
-90 PASSERSYNNPQKE
+90 SEQENNPYQ
-104 LPPTDEE
+104 
-111 LQQQEE
+111 
-117 AENPHRMS
+117 RMS
-125 LEEIANHLYAT
+125 LEQIARTLYE
-136 SKPSPEEE
+136 SGKPSPEEE

-197 FVQVRKENE
+197 FTQIRRENE

-246 RYEEQAKAKAEELR
+246 RYEEQAKAKLQEIEIRRA
-260 IKAEQAQTAKERAE
+260 QAQTAADKAAADAE
-274 YEKQYN
+274 YKKAQQEFN
-280 DALLDLK
+280 
-287 QKALEADIA
+287 QKKFEADTA
-296 AKKEQAAVRRATL
+296 LKKEQLANQRAAN
-309 AETARHNRT
+309 AESARHNRT
-318 VEGLSRERNNI
+318 MEGLGRERNNI
-329 SRSKGGGKNSGGVDA
+329 SRSKGGGKNSGSADA
-344 SDMYYISGRNFTI
+344 TDMYYISGRNFTI
-357 GRKKQLS
+357 GRKKTLS
-364 KMEQDAIYQYAV
+364 QMEQDAIYQYAV
-376 NMGWVDKKNQ
+376 NRGWVDKKNQ

-394 KKGDIIAKLANYTPQ
+394 KKSDIIAKLANYTPQ

>member
-1 MSSLADIMNTSGA
+1 MSSLADIMNTSGTG
-14 RNRRRGS
+14 NRRRGS
-21 GTTTPTQQQPTQTP
+21 GATTPTPTQQQPTQTP

-47 PAQGEVSAPQTAAQP
+47 PAQGEVSAQQPAAQP
-62 TAAQPT
+62 ATAPPQPMPGEVQPIEKIPQPAPISSWLPKDVPPT
-68 APQPTAPQPTP
+68 AEE
-79 HGQGSQVANIT
+79 NN
-90 PASSERSYNNPQKE
+90 SEQENNPYQ
-104 LPPTDEE
+104 
-111 LQQQEE
+111 
-117 AENPHRMS
+117 RMS
-125 LEEIANHLYAT
+125 LEQIARTLYE
-136 SKPSPEEE
+136 SGKPSPEEE

-197 FVQVRKENE
+197 FVQVRKENK

-287 QKALEADIA
+287 QRALEADIA

-309 AETARHNRT
+309 AETARHNRA

-364 KMEQDAIYQYAV
+364 KMEQDAIYQYAE

-386 SAVNSGSL
+386 NAVNSGSL

-409 AKQYLIDNYGYTEI
+409 AKQYLVDNYGYTEI

>member
-1 MSSLADIMNTSGA
+1 MSSLADIMNTSGT

-21 GTTTPTQQQPTQTP
+21 GATTPTQQPTQTP

-47 PAQGEVSAPQTAAQP
+47 PAQGEVSAQQPAAQP
-62 TAAQPT
+62 ATAPPQPMPGEVQPIEKIPQPAPISSWLPKDVPPT
-68 APQPTAPQPTP
+68 AEE
-79 HGQGSQVANIT
+79 NN
-90 PASSERSYNNPQKE
+90 SEQENNPYQ
-104 LPPTDEE
+104 
-111 LQQQEE
+111 
-117 AENPHRMS
+117 RMS
-125 LEEIANHLYAT
+125 LEQIARTLYE
-136 SKPSPEEE
+136 SGKPSPEEE

-246 RYEEQAKAKAEELR
+246 RYEEQAKAKLEEIGIR
-260 IKAEQAQTAKERAE
+260 RAQAQTAADKAAA
-274 YEKQYN
+274 
-280 DALLDLK
+280 DAAYK
-287 QKALEADIA
+287 KAQQEFNQKKFEADTA
-296 AKKEQAAVRRATL
+296 LKKEQLANQRAAN
-309 AETARHNRT
+309 AESARHNRT

-344 SDMYYISGRNFTI
+344 SDMHYISGRYFTI

-386 SAVNSGSL
+386 NAVNSGSL

-409 AKQYLIDNYGYTEI
+409 AKPYFVDNYGYTEI

>member
-1 MSSLADIMNTSGA
+1 MSSLADIMNTSGT

-21 GTTTPTQQQPTQTP
+21 GATTPTPIQQQPTQTP
-35 QPQQTGTTPTVQ
+35 QPQQTDTPPTVQ
-47 PAQGEVSAPQTAAQP
+47 PAQGEVSAQQPATAPPQPMPGEVQPIEKIPQPAPVSSWLPKDVPP
-62 TAAQPT
+62 TAEE
-68 APQPTAPQPTP
+68 
-79 HGQGSQVANIT
+79 NN
-90 PASSERSYNNPQKE
+90 SEQENNPHQ
-104 LPPTDEE
+104 
-111 LQQQEE
+111 
-117 AENPHRMS
+117 RMS
-125 LEEIANHLYAT
+125 LEQIARTLYE
-136 SKPSPEEE
+136 SGKPSPEEE

-246 RYEEQAKAKAEELR
+246 RYEEQAKAKLEELNIR
-260 IKAEQAQTAKERAE
+260 RAQAKTAADKAAADAE
-274 YEKQYN
+274 YKKAQQEFNQKKFEAET
-280 DALLDLK
+280 AL
-287 QKALEADIA
+287 
-296 AKKEQAAVRRATL
+296 KKEQIANQRAAN
-309 AETARHNRT
+309 AETARHNRAS
-318 VEGLSRERNNI
+318 EGLSRARLNHEI
-329 SRSKGGGKNSGGVDA
+329 AKGNKEAKGDKTN
-344 SDMYYISGRNFTI
+344 MYYIVGKYFGV
-357 GRKKQLS
+357 GRKTKLS
-364 KMEQDAIYQYAV
+364 PMEENAIYQYAV
-376 NMGWVDKKNQ
+376 NVGWVDKKNQ
-386 SAVNSGSL
+386 NAVKNGTL

-409 AKQYLIDNYGYTEI
+409 AKPFLIDNYGYTDTGS
-423 NNGKSLGLKHN
+423 GKSLGLKHN

>member
-1 MSSLADIMNTSGA
+1 MSSLADIMNTSGTG
-14 RNRRRGS
+14 NRRRGS
-21 GTTTPTQQQPTQTP
+21 GVTTPTPIQQQPTQTP

-47 PAQGEVSAPQTAAQP
+47 PTQGEVSAQQPAAQP
-62 TAAQPT
+62 ATAPPQPMPGEVQPIEKIPQPAPISSWLPKDVPPT
-68 APQPTAPQPTP
+68 AEE
-79 HGQGSQVANIT
+79 NN
-90 PASSERSYNNPQKE
+90 SEQENNPYQ
-104 LPPTDEE
+104 
-111 LQQQEE
+111 
-117 AENPHRMS
+117 RMS
-125 LEEIANHLYAT
+125 LEQIARTLYE
-136 SKPSPEEE
+136 SGKPSPEEE

-246 RYEEQAKAKAEELR
+246 RYEEQAKAKLEEIGIR
-260 IKAEQAQTAKERAE
+260 RAQAQTAADKAAA
-274 YEKQYN
+274 
-280 DALLDLK
+280 DAAYK
-287 QKALEADIA
+287 KAQQEFNQKKFEADTA
-296 AKKEQAAVRRATL
+296 LKKEQLANQRATL
-309 AETARHNRT
+309 AETARHNRAS
-318 VEGLSRERNNI
+318 EGLSRERNNI
-329 SRSKGGGKNSGGVDA
+329 SRSKGRGKNSGGVDA

-364 KMEQDAIYQYAV
+364 KMEQDAIYQYAI
-376 NMGWVDKKNQ
+376 NRGWVDKKNQ
-386 SAVNSGSL
+386 NAVNSGSL